1 MAATRASDRLDG
13 TATPDAE
20 HRTAL
25 GLRVRRFRQYRH
37 LSLAQ
42 LGEHSGISASF
53 LSQLERG
60 KTSASISSL
69 RRIAPVLGVTLAD
82 LFGEGA
88 DLPMQVLRRADR
100 STVETEPGTRKFLLT
115 SRPLRHLEVY
125 AGEFDP
131 GTSTGTE
138 KYVHGESQELL
149 IVIAGNVNVEIG
161 ESSYVMSTGDSIEY
175 SSALPHRLETIGSET
190 AEVLWIVSPPT
201 ED

>member
-1 MAATRASDRLDG
+1 MAASNGESAAG
-13 TATPDAE
+13 MQDAD

-25 GLRVRRFRQYRH
+25 GLRVRRFRQFRH
-37 LSLAQ
+37 LSLSQVAQ
-42 LGEHSGISASF
+42 HSGTSASF

-82 LFGEGA
+82 LFDEGA

-100 STVETEPGTRKFLLT
+100 PSVETEPGTRKYLLT

-125 AGEFDP
+125 AGDFDP
-131 GTSTGTE
+131 GTSTGPE
-138 KYVHGESQELL
+138 KYVHGDSQELL
-149 IVIAGNVNVEIG
+149 VVLSGKVKVEIQ
-161 ESSYVMSTGDSIEY
+161 ESSYTMTAGDSIEY
-175 SSALPHRLETIGSET
+175 STAQPHRVEACGEEV

-201 ED
+201 EE